1 MFWYIFIS
9 LIILFLFW
17 LMLMPVILYADTTR
31 NRYVLTLPGV
41 IKIRLVPSETLFYLR
56 AWIFFIPF
64 RFDPFQARKGKKP
77 REKKKKRRRSSFKVG
92 GLGPVLGAIRIR
104 KLKLDVDTE
113 DFSLN
118 AWLIPALS
126 LANGGNIDMQVNF
139 LGKLSLVLD
148 LRTRIG
154 TLLWNYSRY
163 RYQLLTIKHS

>member
-17 LMLMPVILYADTTR
+17 LLLMPVILYTDTTR
-31 NRYVLTLPGV
+31 NRYVVTLPGV
-41 IKIRLVPSETLFYLR
+41 IRIRLIPSETLFYIR
-56 AWIFFIPF
+56 AWIFFVPF
-64 RFDPFQARKGKKP
+64 RFDPFRAKKRKNRTK
-77 REKKKKRRRSSFKVG
+77 EKKKRKRRSFKVS
-92 GLGPVLGAIRIR
+92 GLSPVLGAIRIR
-104 KLKLDVDTE
+104 KLEGDLDTG

-118 AWLIPALS
+118 AWLIPAFS

-139 LGKLSLVLD
+139 TGKVSLVLD